1 MDNEYD
7 RSVREIWSSCRF
19 PRKQIHSLKSSEG
32 KIIHVAGVWCQRSLS
47 MGSLETGVDVGFKIY

>member
-7 RSVREIWSSCRF
+7 RSVREKYGVS
-19 PRKQIHSLKSSEG
+19 IHSLKSSEG